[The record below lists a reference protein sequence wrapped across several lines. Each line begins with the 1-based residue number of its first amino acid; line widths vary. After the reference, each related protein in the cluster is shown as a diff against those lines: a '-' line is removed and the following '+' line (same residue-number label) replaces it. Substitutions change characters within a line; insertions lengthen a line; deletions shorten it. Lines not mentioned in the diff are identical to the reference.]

1 MKKYIYSLL
10 AIFTISLCSAQV
22 VSLSQAEYFWDTD
35 PGEGNGTTITASDG
49 NFNSAFEKIA
59 ISGLGAPSVG
69 LHKFCVR
76 VKDNLG
82 VWSPVVT
89 NVIKVESTTTP
100 TPVSLSQAEYFWD
113 TDPGEGNATPLLST
127 DGNFNSA
134 FEKAAVTGLNAP
146 SAGKHKFSIRV
157 KDNQGVWS
165 PVFTNIVTVGSTTT
179 PTPISLSQA
188 EYFWDADP
196 GEGSATPLLAI
207 DGNFNSAFEKVAV
220 TGLNAPSTGM
230 HKFSVRVKD
239 NQGVWSPVFTN
250 IVNVG
255 STTTP
260 TPISLSQAEY
270 FWDTDPGEGSGTAFL
285 ATDGN
290 FDSALEKIQKTGIP
304 IVNPIGL
311 HVFNVRVKDNSGVW
325 GPVFKNAIFI
335 ESVLANNTFTFT
347 KVIVYPNPV
356 KDILNLSFDKEIT
369 NVSIHTLLGQ
379 EVLNK
384 NINANEG
391 TVDVSNLSVGTYLV
405 KVTSNDGIK
414 TLKIIKE

>member
-1 MKKYIYSLL
+1 MKIYIYSLL
-10 AIFTISLCSAQV
+10 LFFTVGLCSAQL

-35 PGEGNGTTITASDG
+35 PGEGNGIAISAVDG
-49 NFNSAFEKIA
+49 NFNSSFEKISV
-59 ISGLGAPSVG
+59 SGLGAPSVG
-69 LHKFCVR
+69 MHKFSVR
-76 VKDNLG
+76 VKDSQG
-82 VWSPVVT
+82 IWSPVFT
-89 NVIKVESTTTP
+89 NIVNVESVTSLIP
-100 TPVSLSQAEYFWD
+100 ASLSQAEYFWD
-113 TDPGEGNATPLLST
+113 TDPGEG
-127 DGNFNSA
+127 SA
-134 FEKAAVTGLNAP
+134 
-146 SAGKHKFSIRV
+146 I
-157 KDNQGVWS
+157 
-165 PVFTNIVTVGSTTT
+165 
-179 PTPISLSQA
+179 
-188 EYFWDADP
+188 
-196 GEGSATPLLAI
+196 PLLAT

-239 NQGVWSPVFTN
+239 NQGIWSPIFTN
-250 IVNVG
+250 IVNVEA
-255 STTTP
+255 TTTP

-290 FDSALEKIQKTGIP
+290 FDSAFEKIQKTAIP
-304 IVNPIGL
+304 IVNPVGL
-311 HVFNVRVKDNSGVW
+311 HIFNVRVKDNSGVW

-347 KVIVYPNPV
+347 KVIIYPNPV

>member
-10 AIFTISLCSAQV
+10 AILTISLCSAQV

-35 PGEGNGTTITASDG
+35 PGEGNGTIITASDG
-49 NFNSAFEKIA
+49 SFNSAFEKIA
-59 ISGLGAPSVG
+59 VSGLGAPSVG

-82 VWSPVVT
+82 IWSPVVT

-100 TPVSLSQAEYFWD
+100 TPVSLTQAEYFWD
-113 TDPGEGNATPLLST
+113 T
-127 DGNFNSA
+127 
-134 FEKAAVTGLNAP
+134 
-146 SAGKHKFSIRV
+146 
-157 KDNQGVWS
+157 
-165 PVFTNIVTVGSTTT
+165 
-179 PTPISLSQA
+179 
-188 EYFWDADP
+188 DP

-207 DGNFNSAFEKVAV
+207 DGNFNSAFEKAAVTGLNAPSVGLHKFSIRVKDNQGIWSPAFTNIVNVGATTSPIPVSLSQAEYFWDTDPGEGNAIPLLATDGNFNSAFEKVAV
-220 TGLNAPSTGM
+220 TGLNAPSVGM
-230 HKFSVRVKD
+230 HKFSIRIKD

-250 IVNVG
+250 IVNVEL
-255 STTTP
+255 TTTP

-290 FDSALEKIQKTGIP
+290 FDSAFEKIQKTAIP
-304 IVNPIGL
+304 IVNPVGL
-311 HVFNVRVKDNSGVW
+311 HIFNVRVKDNSGVW
-325 GPVFKNAIFI
+325 SPVFKNAIYI
-335 ESVLANNTFTFT
+335 ETLLANNTFTFT

-384 NINANEG
+384 DMNTNEG
-391 TVDVSNLSVGTYLV
+391 TIDTSNLVSGTYLV

>member
-10 AIFTISLCSAQV
+10 AILTISLCSAQV
-22 VSLSQAEYFWDTD
+22 VALSQAEYFWDTD
-35 PGEGNGTTITASDG
+35 PGEGNGTIITASDG

-100 TPVSLSQAEYFWD
+100 IPVSLTQAEYFWD
-113 TDPGEGNATPLLST
+113 TDPGEGSATPLLAI

-146 SAGKHKFSIRV
+146 SAGMHKFSIRV
-157 KDNQGVWS
+157 KDNQGIWS
-165 PVFTNIVTVGSTTT
+165 PAFTNIVNVGSTTT
-179 PTPISLSQA
+179 PIPVSLSQA
-188 EYFWDADP
+188 EYFWDTDP
-196 GEGSATPLLAI
+196 GEGSAIPLLAT

-230 HKFSVRVKD
+230 HKFSIRVKD

-290 FDSALEKIQKTGIP
+290 FDSAFEKIQKTAIP
-304 IVNPIGL
+304 IVNPVGL
-311 HVFNVRVKDNSGVW
+311 HIFNVRVKDNSGVW
-325 GPVFKNAIFI
+325 SPVFKNAIFI
-335 ESVLANNTFTFT
+335 ETVLKNNTFTFS

-369 NVSIHTLLGQ
+369 NVSILTLLGQ

-384 NINANEG
+384 DINANEG
-391 TVDVSNLSVGTYLV
+391 TIDTSNLASGTYLV